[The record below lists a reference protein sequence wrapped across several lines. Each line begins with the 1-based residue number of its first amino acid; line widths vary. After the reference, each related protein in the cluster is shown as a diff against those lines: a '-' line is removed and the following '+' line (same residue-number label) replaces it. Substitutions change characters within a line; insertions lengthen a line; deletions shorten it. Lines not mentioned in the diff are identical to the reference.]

1 MAINVN
7 VLIIHEGCMTACHS
21 SRSLTSASACVV
33 VRLQAFV
40 PKLLKLNVE
49 PTKLSC

>member
-7 VLIIHEGCMTACHS
+7 VSVTRECCMTACHS
-21 SRSLTSASACVV
+21 SRSLTSASVCIV

-49 PTKLSC
+49 PNKLSC